1 MNVTAHTVCVYRKK
15 QIISMEYLA
24 MELMVAYNIKRYIV
38 YKVHEVTMM
47 NQIRLKALAKINLG
61 LDVLRRKEDG
71 YHEVKMIMQTID
83 LYDQIL
89 IRKIQEDEIKIRT
102 NLYYLPNNENNLAYK
117 AAKLLKDEFHLPGG
131 ISIQLKKVI
140 PVAAGMA
147 GGSSDAAA
155 VLFGIN
161 KMYNLKLSQQELMER
176 GVTLGADVPYCI
188 MRGTAL
194 AEGIGE
200 KLTVLPPMPKCHIL
214 IAKPPVNVS
223 TKFVYENLHANDL
236 KPEEHPEVDLQL
248 EALEEGNLEKLVS
261 HMGNVLERVT
271 VPEYPVINEIKQMM
285 LENGALGSMMSGS
298 GPTVFGIFTNYTQA
312 RSAYEKLQKSGLSKQ
327 IYLTM
332 PYNRK
337 ERKK

>member
-1 MNVTAHTVCVYRKK
+1 
-15 QIISMEYLA
+15 MEPS
-24 MELMVAYNIKRYIV
+24 VAYNIKKYIV